1 MENPELKN
9 EHQRMI
15 KRGKKKNYNKF
26 EKFPQKIRQEPHYI
40 YTVCRVR
47 NKNLKMVCCF
57 L

>member
-26 EKFPQKIRQEPHYI
+26 EKFPQ
-40 YTVCRVR
+40 
-47 NKNLKMVCCF
+47 
-57 L
+57 